1 MKLEDFLVMIGLK
14 LLVMGYLENTLRYT
28 TPFKNSENS
37 VMTQA
42 LIYLSNSFVVNY
54 FIMLSSDCR
63 KYIAKLYA
71 NRGCFEYVR
80 ECTSPLMRRIPLLIR
95 TIQPDQFISKW
106 FARLWWVLVK
116 ISRNE
121 YFIFNMTRAAGLF
134 WPLKSSLILRV
145 NFTLYRLCQKMTL
158 CISLW

>member
-63 KYIAKLYA
+63 KYIAKLYV
-71 NRGCFEYVR
+71 NRGCF
-80 ECTSPLMRRIPLLIR
+80 
-95 TIQPDQFISKW
+95 
-106 FARLWWVLVK
+106 
-116 ISRNE
+116 
-121 YFIFNMTRAAGLF
+121 
-134 WPLKSSLILRV
+134 
-145 NFTLYRLCQKMTL
+145 
-158 CISLW
+158 

>member
-54 FIMLSSDCR
+54 FIMLSSHCR

-71 NRGCFEYVR
+71 NRGCF
-80 ECTSPLMRRIPLLIR
+80 
-95 TIQPDQFISKW
+95 
-106 FARLWWVLVK
+106 
-116 ISRNE
+116 
-121 YFIFNMTRAAGLF
+121 
-134 WPLKSSLILRV
+134 
-145 NFTLYRLCQKMTL
+145 
-158 CISLW
+158 

>member
-14 LLVMGYLENTLRYT
+14 LLVMGYLENSLRYT

-63 KYIAKLYA
+63 KYISKLYA
-71 NRGCFEYVR
+71 NRGCF
-80 ECTSPLMRRIPLLIR
+80 
-95 TIQPDQFISKW
+95 
-106 FARLWWVLVK
+106 
-116 ISRNE
+116 
-121 YFIFNMTRAAGLF
+121 
-134 WPLKSSLILRV
+134 
-145 NFTLYRLCQKMTL
+145 
-158 CISLW
+158 

>member
-1 MKLEDFLVMIGLK
+1 MKLEDSLVMIGLK
-14 LLVMGYLENTLRYT
+14 LLVMGYLENSLRYT

-71 NRGCFEYVR
+71 NRGCF
-80 ECTSPLMRRIPLLIR
+80 
-95 TIQPDQFISKW
+95 
-106 FARLWWVLVK
+106 
-116 ISRNE
+116 
-121 YFIFNMTRAAGLF
+121 
-134 WPLKSSLILRV
+134 
-145 NFTLYRLCQKMTL
+145 
-158 CISLW
+158 

>member
-14 LLVMGYLENTLRYT
+14 LLVMGYLENSLRYT
-28 TPFKNSENS
+28 TPFKNCENS

-71 NRGCFEYVR
+71 NTGCF
-80 ECTSPLMRRIPLLIR
+80 
-95 TIQPDQFISKW
+95 
-106 FARLWWVLVK
+106 
-116 ISRNE
+116 
-121 YFIFNMTRAAGLF
+121 
-134 WPLKSSLILRV
+134 
-145 NFTLYRLCQKMTL
+145 
-158 CISLW
+158 